1 MNLCECILFMK
12 VSRRFSLTCCLLYLK
27 FFHICAMTHLYY
39 PPLYIFLWEAFIWW
53 TSTCNYLYPAV
64 LSSLLHLITPCPQY
78 SVLQTPTALVIK
90 DQQLTALIIFLS
102 GIRDLKTVSLNSTL
116 AELGMDSMTAV
127 EIKETL
133 EREFEVYLTPQE
145 IRNLTFARL
154 DELSAGNRC
163 TEVDKRQLEGTHTI
177 LF

>member
-1 MNLCECILFMK
+1 M
-12 VSRRFSLTCCLLYLK
+12 S
-27 FFHICAMTHLYY
+27 
-39 PPLYIFLWEAFIWW
+39 
-53 TSTCNYLYPAV
+53 
-64 LSSLLHLITPCPQY
+64 PCPQY

-90 DQQLTALIIFLS
+90 DQHLIAIIIFLA

-145 IRNLTFARL
+145 IRNLTFLSL
-154 DELSAGNRC
+154 DALSAANQC
-163 TEVDKRQLEGTHTI
+163 TEVDKRQLEGTHTHTI